1 MATRNQQE
9 DQPKPKTYRALK
21 RTWLSHESRMVE
33 AGEVFTTA
41 FPQVPKRDAEQ
52 GVVVKDAEGRL
63 VVQPDDK
70 ARREARGADGKP
82 EMADMNIGDNLE
94 EVGGDAEVSE
104 PAIGTER
111 GDKKPDVD
119 AVLKSAQDHIDRQ
132 RASLPSPGMTRIEA
146 GGVEP
151 QRAMDG
157 PPTRDTDDDRDGSKK
172 TPAESRAAAEN
183 RAPDQRRNPQDKDR
197 TRG

>member
-1 MATRNQQE
+1 MPTRNQQE
-9 DQPKPKTYRALK
+9 DQPRPKTYRALR

-41 FPQVPKRDAEQ
+41 FPQVPKRNTDD
-52 GVVVKDAEGRL
+52 GVVTKDAEGRL
-63 VVQPDDK
+63 VVK
-70 ARREARGADGKP
+70 ADTRTPRRADGKP
-82 EMADMNIGDNLE
+82 EMVDMDLGDNMELVTDGST
-94 EVGGDAEVSE
+94 EVTE
-104 PAIGTER
+104 PAIGIER
-111 GDKKPDVD
+111 GDKEPDMK

-132 RASLPSPGMTRIEA
+132 RASLPSPGMPRLEA

-157 PPTRDTDDDRDGSKK
+157 PATRDTDDDKDAER
-172 TPAESRAAAEN
+172 TPAQQRAEE
-183 RAPDQRRNPQDKDR
+183 QRRADEKGRTPTPAKDR